1 MKSKSEMMK
10 RLREQRKAAGLVRF
24 EAYVTKAVKA
34 KLVELIKTERGLDD
48 ENNTTSNNVNVINS
62 CTVGCFMPEPKRSKF

>member
-34 KLVELIKTERGLDD
+34 KLVELIKTERGL
-48 ENNTTSNNVNVINS
+48 TQ
-62 CTVGCFMPEPKRSKF
+62 